1 MMIRSSEF
9 VVDLHVHIFNE
20 CSLPLAGMF
29 ANAMGKEAADS
40 PLARAPASMANRLT
54 KSRFLSAAVD
64 KMRGWAA
71 AAVVRKAFKRL
82 NGFVKAGDDIRN
94 YPAFVRREL
103 HSEYRLVDKLV
114 AGSRA
119 ELRRNANPAQLRTLR
134 KFPSCRRCP
143 VGDWKYSDGWVA
155 TGETWSSPFDRVRT
169 SMSSK
174 ACSTIPQNL
183 QHGLITSLE

>member
-1 MMIRSSEF
+1 MIRSSDF
-9 VVDLHVHIFNE
+9 VVDLHVHTFNA

-29 ANAMGKEAADS
+29 ANAMVKEAADN
-40 PLARAPASMANRLT
+40 PLARPPASMANRLT

-64 KMRGWAA
+64 KMRGWA

-119 ELRRNANPAQLRTLR
+119 ERRRNANPAQLRTLR
-134 KFPSCRRCP
+134 KFPSCRRWP

-174 ACSTIPQNL
+174 ACSTIPRNL